1 MKKYTIIGGVNG
13 TGKSSFTG
21 VMKSSVTDLGVIV
34 DVDKL
39 TVLAGGKP
47 LEGGRIALQKINDC
61 LDKGICFTQ
70 ETTLSGGFV
79 PKTAKKAQDLGY
91 YVRLYYIG
99 LDSVEESLRRIENRV
114 KRGGHDIP
122 MEDVK
127 RRFEERWKALA
138 AVLPYC
144 DEAIFYDNDN
154 GFQEVAAYRNG
165 ELLLI
170 GEHRPKWVLELQG
183 YLAKEDTP

>member
-21 VMKSSVTDLGVIV
+21 VMKSGVTDLGVIV
-34 DVDKL
+34 DVDKI
-39 TVLAGGKP
+39 TASVGGKA
-47 LEGGRIALQKINDC
+47 LEGEKIALQKINDC

-70 ETTLSGGFV
+70 ESTLSGSFV
-79 PKTAKKAQDLGY
+79 PRTARRAQDLGY

-99 LDSVEESLRRIENRV
+99 LDTVDESLERIQNRIR
-114 KRGGHDIP
+114 RGGHNIDP
-122 MEDVK
+122 EDVK
-127 RRFEERWKALA
+127 RRFAGRWEAVA

-144 DEAIFYDNDN
+144 DEAVFYDNDN
-154 GFQEVAAYRNG
+154 GFAEVAAYRNG

-170 GEHRPKWVLELQG
+170 GEYRPAWILELQA
-183 YLAKEDTP
+183 YLK

>member
-21 VMKSSVTDLGVIV
+21 VMKSGVTDLGVIV

-39 TVLAGGKP
+39 TVSAGGNP
-47 LEGGRIALQKINDC
+47 LDGGRIALQKIHDC

-70 ETTLSGGFV
+70 ESTLSGGFV
-79 PKTAKKAQDLGY
+79 PKTARKAQDMGY

-99 LDSVEESLRRIENRV
+99 LDSVEESLQRIANRV
-114 KRGGHDIP
+114 ERGGHDIP
-122 MEDVK
+122 AEDVK
-127 RRFEERWKALA
+127 RRFSERWKALA

-144 DEAIFYDNDN
+144 DEAVFYDNDN
-154 GFQEVAAYRNG
+154 GFQVVAAYRNG
-165 ELLLI
+165 ELLLM
-170 GEHRPKWVLELQG
+170 GECRPKWILELQG
-183 YLAKEDTP
+183 YLAKEAMP

>member
-34 DVDKL
+34 DVDKI
-39 TVLAGGKP
+39 TASVGGKP
-47 LEGGRIALQKINDC
+47 LEGVKIALQKIQDC

-70 ETTLSGGFV
+70 ESTLSGSFV
-79 PKTAKKAQDLGY
+79 PRTAKKAQDLGY

-99 LDSVEESLRRIENRV
+99 LDSAEESLQRIANRV
-114 KRGGHDIP
+114 KRGGHNIATA
-122 MEDVK
+122 DVQ
-127 RRFEERWKALA
+127 RRFEDRWKALA

-144 DEAIFYDNDN
+144 DEATFYDNDN
-154 GFQEVAAYRNG
+154 GFREVAVYRNG
-165 ELLLI
+165 ELLFV
-170 GEHRPKWVLELQG
+170 GEHRPKWILELQA
-183 YLAKEDTP
+183 YLAE